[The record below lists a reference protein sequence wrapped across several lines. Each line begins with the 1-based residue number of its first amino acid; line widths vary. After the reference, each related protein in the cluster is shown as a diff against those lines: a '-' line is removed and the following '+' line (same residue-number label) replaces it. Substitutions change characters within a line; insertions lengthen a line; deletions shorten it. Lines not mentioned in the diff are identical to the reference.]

1 MFGAKFFATAS
12 TQCEDK
18 KPSDS
23 DSDIERIMSEGQI
36 PPNPYEIQEYF

>member
-23 DSDIERIMSEGQI
+23 AKDFDRITSEGQI
-36 PPNPYEIQEYF
+36 PPNPYEI